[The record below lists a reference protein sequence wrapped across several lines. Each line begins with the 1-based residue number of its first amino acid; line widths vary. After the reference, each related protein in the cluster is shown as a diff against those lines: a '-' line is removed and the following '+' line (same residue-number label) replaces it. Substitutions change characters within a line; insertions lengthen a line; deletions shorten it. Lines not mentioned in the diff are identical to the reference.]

1 MSPRVEEEE
10 GLLVHAGRPRAT
22 QNPEQLDEEPGRA
35 NRAGGTWRGSME
47 NLLDIRESEESEEE
61 KQEADAAGAPV
72 AEQRPDVPS
81 EAAACDRDD
90 VATSC
95 RSCGRP
101 SEWPLHVAA
110 GGPPERTWFC
120 CQALWETAREAWG
133 HEVRAPWP
141 DEDAE
146 GPNRAVLVQE
156 RRDRIVARILERQD
170 GRALASCTAPSRS
183 RCPPTPRSRTP
194 PPLHG
199 SPGPGHTHGYSAMG
213 PLSPRGP
220 LIPGDVCAQRGD
232 VVERFYEGGRKFSTF
247 FADGTGQ
254 VLYPSE
260 GRRARIAIQVHL
272 YTRGFGTT
280 QHSGDPAGHVVLQAV
295 RGPGGP
301 LVWVVWAQGGRV
313 LAVLGAAGG
322 GAVCVSASGGVRLV
336 VTPSGGRC
344 YGARGWETRRW
355 LWEDAAGHHEHHGH
369 HAHAPPLQPVDVPLG
384 ARAPRVRLLT
394 REDALLTYV
403 ARNRSVRLR
412 VAYQPPGGSEATERG
427 PDSAASAATEATE
440 ATEASEERA
449 LGALVARIRAALGGL
464 RRAGRASDTNA
475 ERPSRVA

>member
-1 MSPRVEEEE
+1 MRKGLHYWSEIQRAF
-10 GLLVHAGRPRAT
+10 GLLFHAVQTWWKRVAPGGASWRTFWTSESRRSRRRRRSRRLKQPGPRWPSRARTCRARPLPATATSVTGPGGGRENFAHR
-22 QNPEQLDEEPGRA
+22 R
-35 NRAGGTWRGSME
+35 TWR
-47 NLLDIRESEESEEE
+47 LR
-61 KQEADAAGAPV
+61 AAP
-72 AEQRPDVPS
+72 
-81 EAAACDRDD
+81 AAAPASGCFTWPPAALLIARGSAARRFGRRRERRG
-90 VATSC
+90 VTRCGLHGTTRMRKVPIAQSSS
-95 RSCGRP
+95 RSKRRHAP
-101 SEWPLHVAA
+101 FLSLHS
-110 GGPPERTWFC
+110 
-120 CQALWETAREAWG
+120 
-133 HEVRAPWP
+133 
-141 DEDAE
+141 
-146 GPNRAVLVQE
+146 

-170 GRALASCTAPSRS
+170 ELHRTLSFALPAHPAEPHAAAARQ
-183 RCPPTPRSRTP
+183 
-194 PPLHG
+194 
-199 SPGPGHTHGYSAMG
+199 PGARPHA
-213 PLSPRGP
+213 RGP

-254 VLYPSE
+254 VL
-260 GRRARIAIQVHL
+260 
-272 YTRGFGTT
+272 
-280 QHSGDPAGHVVLQAV
+280 DPAGRVVLQAV

-301 LVWVVWAQGGRV
+301 LVWVAWAQGGRV

-355 LWEDAAGHHEHHGH
+355 LWEDAAGHHAHHGH

-394 REDALLTYV
+394 REDAVLTYV

-412 VAYQPPGGSEATERG
+412 VAYQPPGGGEATERG
-427 PDSAASAATEATE
+427 PDSAASAV
-440 ATEASEERA
+440 TEASDERA